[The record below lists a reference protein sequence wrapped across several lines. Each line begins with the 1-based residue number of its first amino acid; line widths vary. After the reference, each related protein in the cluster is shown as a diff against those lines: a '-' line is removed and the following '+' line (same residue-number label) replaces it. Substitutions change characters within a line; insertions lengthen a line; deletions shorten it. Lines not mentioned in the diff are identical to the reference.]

1 MSSPTRT
8 SMRTLSRRS
17 MTQGSIRIS
26 FLCLLLAV
34 TSVRG
39 IAQTQAPAVG
49 KSAAHESTQVASPN
63 AGSDRELA
71 AVSEAAGGDETAQFK
86 HSKAVTWISHLIGI
100 SPEYGYWVFI
110 CLNFAIV
117 AGFIY
122 WASRSN
128 LIQAFRARTA
138 AIQKGIEEARRASAE
153 ANARL
158 EQIQERLSKL
168 DSEVA
173 EIRAAADADFSA
185 EEQRIQQAAE
195 ADARRVIETAESE
208 IAAAAKS
215 ARRELRTYAAELAVE
230 LAKKNI
236 KVDAQ
241 TDAAL
246 VRGFVSQLGKD
257 GK

>member
-1 MSSPTRT
+1 MRPPIRTAMPASIRRSIRT
-8 SMRTLSRRS
+8 SL
-17 MTQGSIRIS
+17 
-26 FLCLLLAV
+26 LCLLLAV
-34 TSVRG
+34 TGVRG
-39 IAQTQAPAVG
+39 MAQTQAPAG
-49 KSAAHESTQVASPN
+49 EKSAAHESAQAASPN
-63 AGSDRELA
+63 PAADRELA
-71 AVSEAAGGDETAQFK
+71 SVSEAAGGDETAQFRR
-86 HSKAVTWISHLIGI
+86 SKAVIWISHLIGI

-122 WASRSN
+122 WASRSK
-128 LIQAFRARTA
+128 LTQAFRARTA

-158 EQIQERLSKL
+158 EQIQGRLAKL